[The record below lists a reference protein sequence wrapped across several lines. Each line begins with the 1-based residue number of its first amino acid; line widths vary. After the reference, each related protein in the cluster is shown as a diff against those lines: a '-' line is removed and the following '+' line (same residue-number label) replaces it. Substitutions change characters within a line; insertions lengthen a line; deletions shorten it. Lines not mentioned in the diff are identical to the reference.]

1 MLPSNTNPFNFD
13 EGKSVSPTSA
23 ISSLTKTQDLYYP
36 STFQPDGS
44 GLENIDGLMDPGI
57 IEPDSSLIGIDIGL
71 DLSTISPDEQS
82 SNVYHFDDPSVGQ
95 PLLSNSTSFTPEK
108 LESPQLLKGKEPV
121 SSSNIGNMSTADIF
135 RAISDLEQLKR
146 PLSGTRHY
154 GSDAAMQVP
163 SRIMLTFAF

>member
-1 MLPSNTNPFNFD
+1 
-13 EGKSVSPTSA
+13 
-23 ISSLTKTQDLYYP
+23 
-36 STFQPDGS
+36 
-44 GLENIDGLMDPGI
+44 MDPGI
-57 IEPDSSLIGIDIGL
+57 IQSDGSFIGMDMGL
-71 DLSTISPDEQS
+71 DLSTISTDEQS

-108 LESPQLLKGKEPV
+108 LETLQSLKGKELD
-121 SSSNIGNMSTADIF
+121 SSSNMGNMSTADMF

-163 SRIMLTFAF
+163 SRIMLAFAFCASS